1 LDDATFPTRLDEFR
15 FERPEAF
22 PIIRP
27 PFKIPV
33 TVRVTMFAVV
43 MTLRFEHS
51 RLETEALDAF
61 RKLVSDVLVLRR
73 LKKAVL
79 APRPSVTLAVVNHP
93 VVMLAVPETLRF
105 TRVPK
110 LVIFD
115 WVFESWRE
123 VRGLTRFDEL
133 RLESPEAFPKY
144 NWEVRVSTSA
154 PPTTVKE
161 YPGLEVVWMPTFPSG
176 SMTMAR
182 VVKSQNSATF

>member
-1 LDDATFPTRLDEFR
+1 MFAYPIIFALPVKKILDVLKLLATTRLLKSPTLVILGWAGFVTLEATLAAATLPTRFEELR

-43 MTLRFEHS
+43 MTFRFEHS

-61 RKLVSDVLVLRR
+61 RKLVLDVLVLRR

-79 APRPSVTLAVVNHP
+79 APRPPVTFAFTKKP
-93 VVMLAVPETLRF
+93 VAMLAVPETLRF

-115 WVFESWRE
+115 
-123 VRGLTRFDEL
+123 
-133 RLESPEAFPKY
+133 
-144 NWEVRVSTSA
+144 
-154 PPTTVKE
+154 
-161 YPGLEVVWMPTFPSG
+161 
-176 SMTMAR
+176 
-182 VVKSQNSATF
+182 

>member
-1 LDDATFPTRLDEFR
+1 M
-15 FERPEAF
+15 
-22 PIIRP
+22 
-27 PFKIPV
+27 

-43 MTLRFEHS
+43 MTFMFEHS

-61 RKLVSDVLVLRR
+61 RKLVFDVLVLRR

-79 APRPSVTLAVVNHP
+79 APRPPVTFAVTKKP

-123 VRGLTRFDEL
+123 VRGLTRFEEL
-133 RLESPEAFPKY
+133 RLESPDAFPKY
-144 NWEVRVSTSA
+144 NWEVRTSIDA
-154 PPTTVKE
+154 PPATVKE
-161 YPGLEVVWMPTFPSG
+161 YPGLEVVWIPTFPSG